1 MPQIKNCTSLEE
13 VRAQIDTIDD
23 TMLDLIAKRNAYI
36 KQAAKF
42 KNSVD
47 EVKAPERVEAVIQ
60 KVRQKALMNDM
71 SANMIEEIYRLMIN
85 EMVETEIAELQNAK
99 NL

>member
-1 MPQIKNCTSLEE
+1 MVMKNCNSLEE
-13 VRAQIDTIDD
+13 VRAEVDAIDEIIIAQ
-23 TMLDLIAKRNAYI
+23 IAKRNAYI

-60 KVRQKALMNDM
+60 NVRQKALAYDMNP
-71 SANMIEEIYRLMIN
+71 NMMEDIYRLMIN